1 MKKTVLIVTIFLT
14 ISLVGCAAPVL
25 EPSQAVVFGMDTV
38 MTVTAYGEN
47 SEKAVLLCEAE
58 VLRLDSLFS
67 TTNDTS
73 DVFLLNSSGTHTVDD
88 STAQLIEIANDISK
102 KTNGDFDITIYPLVL
117 AYGFTKGTY
126 TVPNDQKVADLL
138 ENVGY
143 QKITQDQNAVS
154 LEDGVKIDFGAIAKG
169 YLSDNLVEILIQNGV
184 SSAMM
189 SLGGNVAVLGEKP
202 DGTLWRVGIEDPNN
216 VEKYLAVAELSDSF
230 VVTSGSYRRF
240 FELNGKTYH
249 HIIDPKT
256 GRPADSGLLSVTVIS
271 NNGALADAL
280 STAFFVMGLD
290 DALEAVKNFDGVE
303 VVFVTD
309 QQQIIATKGLEQ
321 KLFPVED
328 SGYSLEFLQ

>member
-1 MKKTVLIVTIFLT
+1 MKKIVLIVIIFLT
-14 ISLVGCAAPVL
+14 ISLMGCAAPDL

-38 MTVTAYGEN
+38 MTVTAYGKN
-47 SEKAVLLCEAE
+47 SDQAVLLCETE
-58 VLRLDSLFS
+58 VARLDALFS
-67 TTNDTS
+67 TTNDMS
-73 DVFLLNSSGTHTVDD
+73 DVFILNRDGTHTVDD
-88 STAQLIEIANDISK
+88 STTELIEIANDISQ
-102 KTNGDFDITIYPLVL
+102 KTNGDFDITIYPMVL

-126 TVPNDQKVADLL
+126 TVPNDQKVANLL
-138 ENVGY
+138 ESVGY
-143 QKITQDQNAVS
+143 QKITQDQNTVS
-154 LEDGVKIDFGAIAKG
+154 LDDGVKIDLGAIAKG
-169 YLSDNLVEILIQNGV
+169 YLSDNLIEILKQHDV
-184 SSAMM
+184 TSAMM

-202 DGTLWRVGIEDPNN
+202 DGSLWRVGIEDPNN

-256 GRPADSGLLSVTVIS
+256 GRPADSGLLSVTVVS

-290 DALEAVKNFDGVE
+290 DALDAAKNFDGVE

-309 QQQIIATKGLEQ
+309 QQEIIATKGLEQ

-328 SGYSLEFLQ
+328 SGYSLEFIQ